1 MSSVT
6 KPKKVYPWERLL
18 DQESRTATVKRSRNL
33 ENSAM
38 NMNMNKNTNIKNA
51 SSAVRTTKRM
61 RNNNVNNTTGESRTP
76 PRTVKKPRINIPPL
90 RTAAQGA
97 AAAFN
102 RRMLAEAAQKRANAA
117 ASARKR
123 ENEARAAASARR
135 KAVEAARKRADS
147 VKRKVEA
154 ERKAKENANRKAK
167 EEANRKARENANR
180 KARNNAAG
188 VLANLARTRVRPA
201 NSRRN
206 SVTNIGNGGNSMN
219 NVNSDSLT
227 IKKNGVDNKTAIL
240 LEIID
245 LSNKTSKMNNT
256 DIQKLMNNKVHAN
269 SVREYHT
276 YTWALLYDLVKK
288 IDATKLVGVKISRKF
303 LKAIHRKLITKN
315 VYTSGRSKNGMGNR
329 ESFVIPIKD
338 DDVVEFLFLIWLDGS
353 HDLYIKE
360 SFSTFLNSKY
370 CKTYFTGTHR
380 EMAKK
385 FLKKFP
391 DPKKVKNVPTFPG
404 RNANRKSRMF
414 KDFKIDTFKNVK
426 GFNTIRNICIET
438 ESVWFFMHDF
448 NPGTS
453 KKMIGKV
460 FKDPSS
466 KFVALSGHF
475 EAELKLGTEKILG
488 IPQTIRNEIFRG
500 KGVNNVSNGLKIV
513 SIDQEGGGALISQ
526 IVRET
531 DRFRPYVTAANL
543 IDPGQKLLDIS
554 AGAGDR
560 RILLSVMKR
569 GESSIGDLDRLQSH
583 YYVGPVNF
591 SLVNGGNDFLKV
603 KLSIRKGGPPM
614 EPGRLPTLDFF
625 EIMVNDKKIDQ
636 GSKKKNAVTPQSNMG
651 KFMGDA
657 LQYMI
662 VAIQNKYRGKERYF
676 ASGDGPACF
685 MYAYF
690 CTKIG
695 VQPKLI
701 IDTGAEEIRTVG
713 V

>member
-1 MSSVT
+1 
-6 KPKKVYPWERLL
+6 
-18 DQESRTATVKRSRNL
+18 
-33 ENSAM
+33 
-38 NMNMNKNTNIKNA
+38 
-51 SSAVRTTKRM
+51 
-61 RNNNVNNTTGESRTP
+61 
-76 PRTVKKPRINIPPL
+76 
-90 RTAAQGA
+90 
-97 AAAFN
+97 
-102 RRMLAEAAQKRANAA
+102 
-117 ASARKR
+117 
-123 ENEARAAASARR
+123 
-135 KAVEAARKRADS
+135 
-147 VKRKVEA
+147 
-154 ERKAKENANRKAK
+154 
-167 EEANRKARENANR
+167 
-180 KARNNAAG
+180 
-188 VLANLARTRVRPA
+188 
-201 NSRRN
+201 
-206 SVTNIGNGGNSMN
+206 
-219 NVNSDSLT
+219 
-227 IKKNGVDNKTAIL
+227 
-240 LEIID
+240 
-245 LSNKTSKMNNT
+245 
-256 DIQKLMNNKVHAN
+256 
-269 SVREYHT
+269 
-276 YTWALLYDLVKK
+276 
-288 IDATKLVGVKISRKF
+288 VKISRKF

-329 ESFVIPIKD
+329 ESFVLPIKD

-360 SFSTFLNSKY
+360 SFSKFLDSNY
-370 CKTYFTGTHR
+370 CKEYFTNRHR
-380 EMAKK
+380 ELAKN
-385 FLKKFP
+385 FLEQFP
-391 DPKKVKNVPTFPG
+391 DPTKVGNVPKFPS
-404 RNANRKSRMF
+404 KSQLFR
-414 KDFKIDTFKNVK
+414 DFKINTFKNVK

-438 ESVWFFMHDF
+438 ESVWFFMHEF

-460 FKDPSS
+460 FKDQQS
-466 KFVALSGHF
+466 KFVTLSSNF
-475 EAELKLGTEKILG
+475 EATLKLGTEKILG

-531 DRFRPYVTAANL
+531 DRFRPYVTVANL

-560 RILLSVMKR
+560 RLLLSVMKR

-591 SLVNGGNDFLKV
+591 SLVNGGDDFLKV
-603 KLSIRKGGPPM
+603 KLSILKGGPPM
-614 EPGRLPTLDFF
+614 QPGRLPTLDFF
-625 EIMVNDKKIDQ
+625 EITVNDKRIDQ